1 MRPHADLFNTIAGRD
16 NVAVAAEAWDRMNQ
30 ALYDRSYRILIEDMC
45 SSCENGEQCQDLCF
59 PFAQSHFALQHEL
72 WRGIASM
79 C

>member
-1 MRPHADLFNTIAGRD
+1 MNHTDLFATIAGRD

-30 ALYDRSYRILIEDMC
+30 ALYDRSYCILIEDMC
-45 SSCENGEQCQDLCF
+45 SSCENEEQCRDLCL
-59 PFAQSHFALQHEL
+59 PFVQGRFALQHEL